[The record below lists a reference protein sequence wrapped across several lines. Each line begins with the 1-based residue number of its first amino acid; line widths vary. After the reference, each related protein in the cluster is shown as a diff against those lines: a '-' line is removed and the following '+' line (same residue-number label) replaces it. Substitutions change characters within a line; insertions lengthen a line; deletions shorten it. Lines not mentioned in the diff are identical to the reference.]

1 MKQTAEQSAIVDAD
15 VNEDLLVVA
24 GAGSGK
30 TMTMTSR
37 IIALIR
43 RGVPSEQ
50 ILGLTFTRKAA
61 SELQS
66 RVGAAVI
73 RRDQG
78 RGASAVDPE
87 RNFLKPTVSTYDAFF
102 QSIVRQY
109 GLLVGMDQ
117 DTRPLSSAGAYQLA
131 SQVVADHLD
140 LIFPAG
146 ASAQDGQSDDL
157 GSATFST
164 TVNRVLGL
172 TGAVTTSMISSD
184 CPDFDQ
190 AVERIRAWDRAFV
203 DRADQLIGD
212 QPVPDA
218 EPTVSLSPPKRS
230 KKETDEHFQGK
241 IKAFRDKRQSIRLY
255 RVDAMRR
262 AVLTREKLL
271 TLVQDYQRAKRQA
284 NMAEFG
290 DFTLAAFQLV
300 DRFPSISAQ
309 LRRRYSHVFLDEYQD
324 TSTTQA
330 LLLAA
335 IFHPQRLKK
344 NQGSADQAPGRSAV
358 TAVGDPFQSI
368 YAWRGA
374 SPGAFRTFQAQF
386 GMLAD
391 RPASGSGPLSGVTAF
406 GRSQDQDPLTL
417 SRTFRNSSWVLK
429 AANQLTVPLRHR
441 GQESRSEAEL
451 REVDVARL
459 RPREDADPG
468 TVGLLGYRT
477 GGQEIDGVV
486 RFALRARELYGNQG
500 DAPHVA
506 VLFRSKAALPRYR
519 EALEAA
525 GLSCQ
530 VVGYSS
536 LFDRPEVM
544 DLRALLSLIC
554 DHTDSDSLMRLLAS
568 ARFGMDAAD
577 LSALASLAAR
587 VNEDSQYRALVRA
600 GLVESD
606 PDPRRRRE
614 DLHRYRDQVPNDVFL
629 VDLLL
634 RDDLPDLLKSSG
646 LSARGRALAAEA
658 ARVICQ
664 VQAESSAPLRQ
675 VVIAAI
681 RALDLDVDLVLARSL
696 ANPGHPLEPSQA
708 KAGIQALLDQVD
720 VYLSELPQGL
730 GPSLHGFVS
739 WLSSLD
745 QSPEMPTDGDD
756 RHADVALMTVHQAKG
771 LEWDAVAV
779 VGLKRGSF
787 PSSQGDRLTVK
798 PASDQPVVQSP
809 DGPVY
814 QYNCTARTWLVDP
827 QSVPVPVRA
836 DAMILPRFPH
846 DAPLGADPEDLLGR
860 LDLACLEEEAMGL
873 SRESGLDDQARP
885 VHADAIA
892 PSQREQYGRRLLD
905 DERRLIY
912 VAATRARHDLL
923 LTFSQDSQAESAALN
938 TPAPDPD
945 KASNFWTELVEELFQ
960 EEPDA
965 VKLERS
971 EDAQEGVPTPPLGVF
986 VGEHAQS
993 YRQSIVD
1000 RALEEVDQV
1009 AARDGERDQAL
1020 WPPML
1025 SARTRQALNRSAA
1038 WVRAGEPGDP
1048 AVDEDGDDGLYA
1060 NAVRVLQVST
1070 GRLGVADDQLLTDL
1084 DLLRRTGR
1092 RILGHGARSVT
1103 AIQAGSAEGN
1113 PKMERD
1119 YWQGLV
1125 RPIPQVASPQ
1135 AEAGTRFHDWAR
1147 RFILPEIFAPEGLVD
1162 LPDQAAPADLLDG
1175 PLGPGAMAERARMLA
1190 GLDQERESLDP
1201 KADPVQARLLIWEQR
1216 LADSDW
1222 AQRTPVWVERPI
1234 VAVLAGQIVKGKLD
1248 AVFTGGL
1255 DPDRPDLRYTI
1266 VDWKTGSRPH
1276 GEESTNRRLVQLDFY
1291 RLLLSRLQGIG
1302 LSTIDACLYYV
1313 SEDRSQDR
1321 LIRARARTE
1330 EEILA
1335 SLAEGIPEQS
1345 DED

>member
-78 RGASAVDPE
+78 RGASGVDPE

-146 ASAQDGQSDDL
+146 SSAQDGDSDDL

-212 QPVPDA
+212 QPVPA
-218 EPTVSLSPPKRS
+218 TEPTVSTSPPKRS
-230 KKETDEHFQGK
+230 KKETDEHYQGK
-241 IKAFRDKRQSIRLY
+241 IKDFRDKRRSIRLY
-255 RVDAMRR
+255 RVDTMRR

-300 DRFPSISAQ
+300 ERFPSISAQ

-335 IFHPQRLKK
+335 IFHPQRLKED
-344 NQGSADQAPGRSAV
+344 QGSADQAPGRSAV

-391 RPASGSGPLSGVTAF
+391 RPDSGSGPLSGVTAF

-468 TVGLLGYRT
+468 TVGLLGYST

-519 EALEAA
+519 QALEAA

-530 VVGYSS
+530 IVGYSS

-577 LSALASLAAR
+577 LSALASLAAK

-606 PDPRRRRE
+606 SDPRRRRE

-634 RDDLPDLLKSSG
+634 RDDLPDLLENSG
-646 LSARGRALAAEA
+646 LSPRGRVLAAEA

-696 ANPGHPLEPSQA
+696 ANPERPLEPSQA

-730 GPSLHGFVS
+730 GPSLRGFVS

-756 RHADVALMTVHQAKG
+756 RRADVALMTVHQAKG

-779 VGLKRGSF
+779 VGLKRGAF

-798 PASDQPVVQSP
+798 PALDQPVVQSP

-860 LDLACLEEEAMGL
+860 LDLTSLEEEAMGL
-873 SRESGLDDQARP
+873 SRESGMDDQARP
-885 VHADAIA
+885 VRADAIA

-923 LTFSQDSQAESAALN
+923 LTFSQDSQAEAAALN

-945 KASNFWTELVEELFQ
+945 KASNFWTELVELFQ

-965 VKLERS
+965 VKLEQT
-971 EDAQEGVPTPPLGVF
+971 EDAQEGQPTPPLGLF

-993 YRQSIVD
+993 YRQATVD

-1009 AARDGERDQAL
+1009 AARDGQRDQAL
-1020 WPPML
+1020 WPPVL
-1025 SARTRQALNRSAA
+1025 NARTRAALNRSAA

-1048 AVDEDGDDGLYA
+1048 AMPEEGDDGLYA

-1092 RILGHGARSVT
+1092 RILGHGASSVT
-1103 AIQAGSAEGN
+1103 AIQAGSAGGD

-1147 RFILPEIFAPEGLVD
+1147 RFILPEISAPQGLVD
-1162 LPDQAAPADLLDG
+1162 LPDQAEAPNLLDG

-1190 GLDQERESLDP
+1190 GLDQERESLDS
-1201 KADPVQARLLIWEQR
+1201 KADPVKARLLTWEQR
-1216 LADSDW
+1216 LAESDW
-1222 AQRTPVWVERPI
+1222 AERTPVWVERPI
-1234 VAVLAGQIVKGKLD
+1234 VAVLAGSIVKGKLD
-1248 AVFTGGL
+1248 AVFAGGL

-1266 VDWKTGSRPH
+1266 VDWKTGARPH

-1291 RLLLSRLQGIG
+1291 RLLLSRLEGIG

-1313 SEDRSQDR
+1313 SEDRPQDR

-1335 SLAEGIPEQS
+1335 TLAEGIPEQS